1 MYLCGDANESGRR
14 KTSMTKLFRGNNTD
28 VKKLGDMLS
37 NLVIPVKKAGKLNK
51 NLREKWK
58 KVACDVIS
66 EHTEVGMVKSGI
78 LYIEVDSAM
87 WLHHISSFK
96 KEELL
101 ASIQNEF
108 KRGYISDIKFRV
120 RTF

>member
-1 MYLCGDANESGRR
+1 MAGEVISDH
-14 KTSMTKLFRGNNTD
+14 TD
-28 VKKLGDMLS
+28 V
-37 NLVIPVKKAGKLNK
+37 
-51 NLREKWK
+51 
-58 KVACDVIS
+58 
-66 EHTEVGMVKSGI
+66 GMIKSGV
-78 LYIEVDSAM
+78 LYIEVDSAT

-120 RTF
+120 GLF

>member
-1 MYLCGDANESGRR
+1 M
-14 KTSMTKLFRGNNTD
+14 KKQFRGNNTE

-37 NLVIPVKKAGKLNK
+37 DTVMSVKRAGKRNK

-58 KVACDVIS
+58 MVAGEVIS
-66 EHTEVGMVKSGI
+66 GHTEVGMVKSGV

-120 RTF
+120 GIF

>member
-1 MYLCGDANESGRR
+1 MM
-14 KTSMTKLFRGNNTD
+14 KQFRENNTE
-28 VKKLGDMLS
+28 VKKLGDILNNTVLS
-37 NLVIPVKKAGKLNK
+37 VKKAGKLNK

-58 KVACDVIS
+58 KVAGEVIS
-66 EHTEVGMVKSGI
+66 DHTDVGMIKSGV
-78 LYIEVDSAM
+78 LYIEVDSAT

-120 RTF
+120 GLF

>member
-1 MYLCGDANESGRR
+1 MYLCRNANESGRR
-14 KTSMTKLFRGNNTD
+14 KIGMRKQFRGNNTE

-37 NLVIPVKKAGKLNK
+37 NTVMSVKRAGKRNK

-58 KVACDVIS
+58 KVAGEVIS
-66 EHTEVGMVKSGI
+66 EHTEVGMVKSGV
-78 LYIEVDSAM
+78 LYIEVDSAT

-108 KRGYISDIKFRV
+108 KIGYISDIKFRV
-120 RTF
+120 GLF

>member
-1 MYLCGDANESGRR
+1 MR
-14 KTSMTKLFRGNNTD
+14 KQFRGNNTE

-37 NLVIPVKKAGKLNK
+37 NIVIPVRKAGKRNK

-58 KVACDVIS
+58 NVAGEVIS
-66 EHTEVGMVKSGI
+66 EHTEVGMVKGGVLHI
-78 LYIEVDSAM
+78 NVDSAT

>member
-1 MYLCGDANESGRR
+1 MMKPS
-14 KTSMTKLFRGNNTD
+14 RGNETG

-37 NLVIPVKKAGKLNK
+37 NTVLSVKRAGKRNK

-58 KVACDVIS
+58 MVAGEIIS
-66 EHTEVGMVKSGI
+66 GHTEVGMVKSGV
-78 LYIEVDSAM
+78 LYIEVDSAT

-120 RTF
+120 GIF

>member
-1 MYLCGDANESGRR
+1 MM
-14 KTSMTKLFRGNNTD
+14 KQFRENNTE
-28 VKKLGDMLS
+28 VKKLGDILS
-37 NLVIPVKKAGKLNK
+37 NSILSVKKAGKRNK
-51 NLREKWK
+51 SLREKWK
-58 KVACDVIS
+58 KVAGEVIS
-66 EHTEVGMVKSGI
+66 EHTDVGMVKSGV
-78 LYIEVDSAM
+78 LYIEVDSAT

-120 RTF
+120 GLF

>member
-1 MYLCGDANESGRR
+1 MR
-14 KTSMTKLFRGNNTD
+14 KQFRGNNTE
-28 VKKLGDMLS
+28 VKKLGDMLG
-37 NLVIPVKKAGKLNK
+37 NIVVPVKRAGKLNK

-58 KVACDVIS
+58 KVAGETIS
-66 EHTEVGMVKSGI
+66 EHTEVGMVKGGT

-101 ASIQNEF
+101 ASIQKEF
-108 KRGYISDIKFRV
+108 KRGYISDIRFRV

>member
-1 MYLCGDANESGRR
+1 MI
-14 KTSMTKLFRGNNTD
+14 KPFRGNETE

-37 NLVIPVKKAGKLNK
+37 NTVLSVKRAGKRNK

-58 KVACDVIS
+58 NVAGEAIS
-66 EHTEVGMVKSGI
+66 GHTEVGMVKNGV
-78 LYIEVDSAM
+78 LYIDVDSAT

-108 KRGYISDIKFRV
+108 KKGYISDIKFRV
-120 RTF
+120 GIF

>member
-1 MYLCGDANESGRR
+1 
-14 KTSMTKLFRGNNTD
+14 MTKHFKGSSTEI
-28 VKKLGDMLS
+28 KKLGDMLS
-37 NLVIPVKKAGKLNK
+37 NIVMPVKKAGKRNK

-58 KVACDVIS
+58 KAAGEVIS

-78 LYIEVDSAM
+78 LYIEVDSAT

-96 KEELL
+96 KEKLL

-108 KRGYISDIKFRV
+108 KRGYISDIRFQV
-120 RTF
+120 TTF

>member
-1 MYLCGDANESGRR
+1 MM
-14 KTSMTKLFRGNNTD
+14 KQFRGNKTE
-28 VKKLGDMLS
+28 VKKLSDVLS
-37 NLVIPVKKAGKLNK
+37 GTVMSVKRAGKRNK

-58 KVACDVIS
+58 KVVGEVIS
-66 EHTEVGMVKSGI
+66 DHTEVGMVRSGV
-78 LYIEVDSAM
+78 LYIEVDSAT

-101 ASIQNEF
+101 MSMQNEF

-120 RTF
+120 GLF

>member
-1 MYLCGDANESGRR
+1 
-14 KTSMTKLFRGNNTD
+14 MTKQIRGSNRE
-28 VKKLGDMLS
+28 VKKLGDMFS
-37 NLVIPVKKAGKLNK
+37 NIIIPVKRAGKLNK

-58 KVACDVIS
+58 KVAGEVIS
-66 EHTEVGMVKSGI
+66 DHTEVGMVKSGT

-108 KRGYISDIKFRV
+108 KRGYISDIRFRV
-120 RTF
+120 KTF

>member
-1 MYLCGDANESGRR
+1 
-14 KTSMTKLFRGNNTD
+14 MTKHFKGSSTE

-37 NLVIPVKKAGKLNK
+37 NIVMPVKKAGKRNK

-58 KVACDVIS
+58 KVAGEVIS

-78 LYIEVDSAM
+78 LHIEVDSAT

-108 KRGYISDIKFRV
+108 KRGYISDIRFRV
-120 RTF
+120 TTF

>member
-1 MYLCGDANESGRR
+1 M
-14 KTSMTKLFRGNNTD
+14 KQFRGNKTE

-37 NLVIPVKKAGKLNK
+37 NTVLSVKRAGKRNK

-58 KVACDVIS
+58 NVAGEVIS
-66 EHTEVGMVKSGI
+66 EHTEVGVVRNGV
-78 LYIEVDSAM
+78 LYIEVDSAT

-101 ASIQNEF
+101 TSIQNEF

-120 RTF
+120 GNF

>member
-1 MYLCGDANESGRR
+1 M
-14 KTSMTKLFRGNNTD
+14 KQFRENNTE
-28 VKKLGDMLS
+28 VKKLGDILS
-37 NLVIPVKKAGKLNK
+37 NTVLSVKKAGKRNK

-58 KVACDVIS
+58 KVAGEVIS
-66 EHTEVGMVKSGI
+66 DHTDVGMIKSGV
-78 LYIEVDSAM
+78 LYIEVDSAT

-120 RTF
+120 GLF

>member
-1 MYLCGDANESGRR
+1 MR
-14 KTSMTKLFRGNNTD
+14 KQFRGKKTE
-28 VKKLGDMLS
+28 VKKLGDMLG
-37 NLVIPVKKAGKLNK
+37 NIVMPVKRAGKLNK

-58 KVACDVIS
+58 KVAGEAIS
-66 EHTEVGMVKSGI
+66 EHTEVGMVKSGV
-78 LYIEVDSAM
+78 LFIEVDSAM

-108 KRGYISDIKFRV
+108 KRGYISDIRFRV

>member
-1 MYLCGDANESGRR
+1 MV
-14 KTSMTKLFRGNNTD
+14 KPFRGNNTE

-37 NLVIPVKKAGKLNK
+37 DTVMSVKKAGKRNK

-58 KVACDVIS
+58 TVAGEVIS
-66 EHTEVGMVKSGI
+66 DHTEVGMVKGGV

-87 WLHHISSFK
+87 WLHHVSSFK

-101 ASIQNEF
+101 ASMQREF

-120 RTF
+120 GIF

>member
-1 MYLCGDANESGRR
+1 MR
-14 KTSMTKLFRGNNTD
+14 KQLIRNNTE

-37 NLVIPVKKAGKLNK
+37 NIVMPVKRAGKINK

-58 KVACDVIS
+58 NVAGETIS

-78 LYIEVDSAM
+78 LHIDVDSAM

-120 RTF
+120 KTF

>member
-1 MYLCGDANESGRR
+1 M
-14 KTSMTKLFRGNNTD
+14 KQFRGNKTE
-28 VKKLGDMLS
+28 VKKLGDVLS
-37 NLVIPVKKAGKLNK
+37 GTVMSVKRAGKRNK

-58 KVACDVIS
+58 KVVGEVIS
-66 EHTEVGMVKSGI
+66 DHTEVGMVRSGV
-78 LYIEVDSAM
+78 LYIEVDSAT

-101 ASIQNEF
+101 MSMQNEF

-120 RTF
+120 GLF

>member
-1 MYLCGDANESGRR
+1 MR
-14 KTSMTKLFRGNNTD
+14 KQSRGNNTE
-28 VKKLGDMLS
+28 VKKLSDMLGKI
-37 NLVIPVKKAGKLNK
+37 VMPVKRVGKLNK
-51 NLREKWK
+51 NLREKWI
-58 KVACDVIS
+58 KVAGEAIS

-108 KRGYISDIKFRV
+108 KRGYISDIRFRV
-120 RTF
+120 RML

>member
-1 MYLCGDANESGRR
+1 MR
-14 KTSMTKLFRGNNTD
+14 KQFRGNNTE
-28 VKKLGDMLS
+28 VKKLGDVLGNIVM
-37 NLVIPVKKAGKLNK
+37 PVKRAGKLNK

-58 KVACDVIS
+58 KVAGEVIS
-66 EHTEVGMVKSGI
+66 GHTEVGMVKSGI

-101 ASIQNEF
+101 DSIRNEF

-120 RTF
+120 KTF

>member
-1 MYLCGDANESGRR
+1 MMKQY
-14 KTSMTKLFRGNNTD
+14 RGNNSE

-37 NLVIPVKKAGKLNK
+37 DTVMSVKRAGKLNK

-58 KVACDVIS
+58 DVAGDVIS
-66 EHTEVGMVKSGI
+66 GHTNAGMVKNGV
-78 LYIEVDSAM
+78 LYVEVDSAT

-101 ASIQNEF
+101 ASMQKEF

-120 RTF
+120 GIF

>member
-1 MYLCGDANESGRR
+1 MMKPS
-14 KTSMTKLFRGNNTD
+14 RGNETG
-28 VKKLGDMLS
+28 VKKLGDILS
-37 NLVIPVKKAGKLNK
+37 NTVLSVKRAGKRNK

-58 KVACDVIS
+58 MVAGEIIS
-66 EHTEVGMVKSGI
+66 GHTEVGMVKSGV
-78 LYIEVDSAM
+78 LYIEVDSAT

-120 RTF
+120 GIF